1 MAQIALERAKL
12 GPGLAV
18 ERQELENHL
27 QLVLLR
33 REEAEWE
40 LANTV
45 RRQYTA
51 LTQLSAD
58 ISLNQVHLAAVRAN
72 YEKVQK
78 QYEVGLLKEVDRLA
92 AEAELLQAEYQ
103 MFNAI
108 TNYQLKKW
116 EFQQLLGMDLEV

>member
-1 MAQIALERAKL
+1 MGAGELCPSTVCGFKATGGEFS
-12 GPGLAV
+12 V
-18 ERQELENHL
+18 ESGTFSSGT
-27 QLVLLR
+27 
-33 REEAEWE
+33 EA
-40 LANTV
+40 NF
-45 RRQYTA
+45 
-51 LTQLSAD
+51 
-58 ISLNQVHLAAVRAN
+58 
-72 YEKVQK
+72 EKVQK